1 MSLAD
6 FLSTSSQHAG
16 LLSPLFNISD
26 PSIGSSTLLG
36 SSLSRISLS
45 DLSIGS
51 STVLGSVADFQTEMT
66 CGLEYAEQALDTVKA
81 RKSAVDV
88 TKGVIDTLGPTVIV
102 CLLSVCPIL
111 R

>member
-6 FLSTSSQHAG
+6 FLSTSSQHAD

-36 SSLSRISLS
+36 SLSGISLS

-102 CLLSVCPIL
+102 CLSSVCPIF